1 MVTGEF
7 TGTELVDADKKTVG
21 KGAEP
26 PPPPPPHERRIMV
39 VKNNEIYLIKYY
51 FITIRRKNP
60 SF

>member
-26 PPPPPPHERRIMV
+26 PPPPPHERRIMV
-39 VKNNEIYLIKYY
+39 VKITKY
-51 FITIRRKNP
+51 ISLNIIL
-60 SF
+60 

>member
-7 TGTELVDADKKTVG
+7 TGTESVDADKKTVG

-51 FITIRRKNP
+51 FITIRIKNP